1 MKQAK
6 MHIEKDFRIAQV
18 DDRLFSSFL
27 EHLGRAIYAGIY
39 EPGHPKADEHG
50 FRMDVI
56 KLIQEL
62 GVSYVRYP
70 GGNFLS
76 GHDWKDAIGPKADR
90 PRRLDLAWHTIESN
104 QFGIDEFYDW
114 SKKAGT
120 QIMGAVNMGTGT
132 PKDAGELLEYCNYPG
147 GTYWSDLRA
156 KNGHKTPLDIK
167 LWCIGNEMDGDW
179 QICHLDADD
188 YGKKAVE
195 TAKIMKWVDDS
206 IQLVVC
212 GSATT
217 LQQTYP
223 EWDRKI
229 MEYTY
234 DYADYLSLHRYYENE
249 GNDFD
254 FLASFVDMDH
264 FIHTLEGTADYV
276 KALKR
281 GTKDICFSFDEWNVW
296 YQQKQQPHPWM
307 EAPEI
312 LEDHYTL
319 LDALVVAGMSMTL
332 LNHADRVKI
341 ACLAQLVNV
350 IAPIFTEKGG
360 RVMKQS
366 IFYPFAFMSK
376 YGRGVVLK
384 PVTTAPKAESRY
396 GETPLLQQSVVY
408 NEQEKAVNVFA
419 LNIGNEEMKLDLD
432 LRSFGKVTMQEHIC
446 MAGDLM
452 AQNTFGQPNTVSPKD
467 LPVETGRFSTCS
479 TILQPQSYH
488 VLRFSL

>member
-1 MKQAK
+1 M
-6 MHIEKDFRIAQV
+6 
-18 DDRLFSSFL
+18 
-27 EHLGRAIYAGIY
+27 
-39 EPGHPKADEHG
+39 AD
-50 FRMDVI
+50 
-56 KLIQEL
+56 
-62 GVSYVRYP
+62 
-70 GGNFLS
+70 
-76 GHDWKDAIGPKADR
+76 
-90 PRRLDLAWHTIESN
+90 
-104 QFGIDEFYDW
+104 
-114 SKKAGT
+114 
-120 QIMGAVNMGTGT
+120 
-132 PKDAGELLEYCNYPG
+132 
-147 GTYWSDLRA
+147 
-156 KNGHKTPLDIK
+156 
-167 LWCIGNEMDGDW
+167 
-179 QICHLDADD
+179 CHLDADD

-195 TAKIMKWVDDS
+195 TAKIMKWEDDS
-206 IQLVVC
+206 IQFVVC

-223 EWDRKI
+223 DGTARLWNI
-229 MEYTY
+229 PMTMPIT
-234 DYADYLSLHRYYENE
+234 
-249 GNDFD
+249 
-254 FLASFVDMDH
+254 FLCTATMKMKAMLLTFWLVLWIWTTSFT
-264 FIHTLEGTADYV
+264 FWRNSGLCEGTETRD
-276 KALKR
+276 KGHLL
-281 GTKDICFSFDEWNVW
+281 FFDEWNVW

-419 LNIGNEEMKLDLD
+419 LNIGNEEMKLDWTYVPLAK
-432 LRSFGKVTMQEHIC
+432 LQCRNISVWQVT
-446 MAGDLM
+446 
-452 AQNTFGQPNTVSPKD
+452 
-467 LPVETGRFSTCS
+467 
-479 TILQPQSYH
+479 
-488 VLRFSL
+488 